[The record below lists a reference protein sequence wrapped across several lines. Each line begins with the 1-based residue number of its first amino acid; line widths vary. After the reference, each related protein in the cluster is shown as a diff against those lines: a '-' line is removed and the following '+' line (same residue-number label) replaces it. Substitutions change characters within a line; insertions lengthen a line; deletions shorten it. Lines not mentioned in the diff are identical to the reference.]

1 MSETTVGQPKYYAIH
16 ISEQIPE
23 QWSDWFEGLA
33 ITYLEDNGAILS
45 GPVADQS
52 ALHGLLIKVRDL
64 NLSLISI
71 NQIEGPHL
79 EQDPGDKMCM

>member
-1 MSETTVGQPKYYAIH
+1 VSETTIGRPEYYAIH

-23 QWSDWFEGLA
+23 QWSAWFEGLT

-52 ALHGLLIKVRDL
+52 ALHGLINKVRDL

-71 NQIEGPHL
+71 NQIENPLLKRGPEDQICL
-79 EQDPGDKMCM
+79 

>member
-1 MSETTVGQPKYYAIH
+1 MSETRIGRPKYYAIH

-23 QWSDWFEGLA
+23 QWSAWFEGLI
-33 ITYLEDNGAILS
+33 ITDLEDNGAILS

-52 ALHGLLIKVRDL
+52 ALHGLLNKVRDL

-71 NQIEGPHL
+71 NQIENPHL
-79 EQDPGDKMCM
+79 ERGPGDK